1 MLRVPEPSIRQ
12 VRLVAGLA
20 LFTYVTTHFLNHSLA
35 NISVAAAESGLI
47 IQKQIWQTLPGAI
60 ILYVALATHFCLGL
74 WALYERRNFR
84 FSRAEATQLVL
95 GLCIPA
101 LIADHVLGTRV
112 SLSLFDTQKGYAEE
126 FLKFWVRSP
135 TFGVLQAVLLL
146 VAWIHGCLGIH
157 FWLRLKPFYPRVKG
171 VLLSVAVLLPAT
183 ALLGYYQGGQ
193 TILLAFNDPAWQAQH
208 LTPDHVGTAEQNEA
222 LVSYRTWFFVFLAAA
237 FGLIF
242 LARWLRQLR
251 ERWVGLV
258 TLTYPNRSVRVPR
271 GLSVLE
277 TSLRYNIP
285 HAHVCGGRGRC
296 STCRIRVLGRHDELP
311 PASDAE
317 QAVLA
322 RVQGGTGVRLA
333 CQLRPLGD
341 ISFVP
346 LLPPQA
352 TVANAY
358 KINQPKVGDERYMVI
373 MFVDMRDSTR
383 MAECRLPFDTV
394 FVINRFLA
402 AVGSGIVQAGGALNQ
417 IQGDGVLALFGLQ
430 CDAAEAC
437 RQAVTACGIIA
448 SNVHHLNNLLAH
460 DLPDPVR
467 FGIGIHAGTAI
478 AGDIGFEQ
486 YVTFTVIGDPVNVAA
501 RLQDLTKRYGCEVLI
516 SEEVYK
522 QAGFGPDD
530 LPQHDVEARGR
541 ISGVRARS
549 SSGTQLAFLSRPSTS
564 SESESQMLGRSAA
577 GDIPAGRV
585 NQHAAMRRRRSTRN
599 VLATLFLVGAAVV
612 VGTAALGGWWWF
624 ATSRSMPTVTQRP
637 QIPIIPPETICARD
651 TVRLARLRADPSIDE
666 IARFE
671 RELGCEQLRPQLR
684 RLQESVG
691 Q

>member
-1 MLRVPEPSIRQ
+1 MSCINAELSRGRRVLRVPEPSVRQ
-12 VRLVAGLA
+12 VRLVAGLV

-35 NISVAAAESGLI
+35 NISVAAAESGLL
-47 IQKQIWQTLPGAI
+47 IQKLIWQTLPGAI
-60 ILYVALATHFCLGL
+60 ILYLALATHFCLGL

-95 GLCIPA
+95 GLCIPV

-171 VLLSVAVLLPAT
+171 VLLSIAVLLPAT

-193 TILLAFNDPAWQAQH
+193 TILLAVNDPAWQAQH
-208 LTPDHVGTAEQNEA
+208 LTPDHVGTTEQNEA
-222 LVSYRTWFFVFLAAA
+222 LVSYRTWFFVCLTVA

-258 TLTYPNRSVRVPR
+258 TLTYPNRTVHVPR

-296 STCRIRVLGRHDELP
+296 STCRIRVLGRHDQLP

-317 QAVLA
+317 QAALA

-358 KINQPKVGDERYMVI
+358 TINQPKAGDERYVVI

-402 AVGSGIVQAGGALNQ
+402 AVGSATIQAGGTLNQ
-417 IQGDGVLALFGLQ
+417 FKVM
-430 CDAAEAC
+430 
-437 RQAVTACGIIA
+437 
-448 SNVHHLNNLLAH
+448 
-460 DLPDPVR
+460 
-467 FGIGIHAGTAI
+467 
-478 AGDIGFEQ
+478 
-486 YVTFTVIGDPVNVAA
+486 
-501 RLQDLTKRYGCEVLI
+501 
-516 SEEVYK
+516 
-522 QAGFGPDD
+522 
-530 LPQHDVEARGR
+530 
-541 ISGVRARS
+541 
-549 SSGTQLAFLSRPSTS
+549 AF
-564 SESESQMLGRSAA
+564 
-577 GDIPAGRV
+577 
-585 NQHAAMRRRRSTRN
+585 
-599 VLATLFLVGAAVV
+599 
-612 VGTAALGGWWWF
+612 
-624 ATSRSMPTVTQRP
+624 
-637 QIPIIPPETICARD
+637 
-651 TVRLARLRADPSIDE
+651 
-666 IARFE
+666 
-671 RELGCEQLRPQLR
+671 
-684 RLQESVG
+684 
-691 Q
+691 